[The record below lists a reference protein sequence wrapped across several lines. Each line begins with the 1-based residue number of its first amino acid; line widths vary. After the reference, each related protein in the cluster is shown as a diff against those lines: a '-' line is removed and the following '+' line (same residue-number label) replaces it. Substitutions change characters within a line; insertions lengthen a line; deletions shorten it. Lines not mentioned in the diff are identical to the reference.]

1 MAQVKRPNVLVL
13 SAVPSRL
20 FLSLHSQGHAL
31 HCIKPSM
38 AIVTASDASM
48 YAPNL
53 WHSITF
59 SFKLH
64 PSAVLLCLM
73 ELGNLLCKYDC
84 LSSFYACPYLHVI
97 HSEDTQ

>member
-1 MAQVKRPNVLVL
+1 MAQVNKRPNVLVL

-20 FLSLHSQGHAL
+20 FLSPHGQGHSL

-38 AIVTASDASM
+38 AIVTASDTSL

-59 SFKLH
+59 SCKLH
-64 PSAVLLCLM
+64 PSAVLSCLM
-73 ELGNLLCKYDC
+73 ELQNLLCKYDC
-84 LSSFYACPYLHVI
+84 LSSFYACPY
-97 HSEDTQ
+97 